1 MKVIL
6 LSDVP
11 RVGHEG
17 DVIDVADGYL
27 RNYLEPRRLAVTATR
42 GALRDLES
50 RREAIERRDD
60 QKRDRAQHLVD
71 ELRDKRIVVKAPTGE
86 GGRLHGTVTTGQ
98 IAEAAEEQ
106 LSLVI
111 DRRDIDIAEPIREL
125 GDYLITA
132 KVYKDVEA
140 QLPVRVVGLDGEER
154 SVEEILE
161 EAAEEY
167 IAEEEA
173 AEAED
178 AAEDEAEDE
187 AALDE
192 AADEEPAED
201 AEAEQ

>member
-27 RNYLEPRRLAVTATR
+27 RNYLEPRGLAVIATR

-60 QKRDRAQHLVD
+60 QKRERAQQLVN
-71 ELRDKRIVVKAPTGE
+71 ELRDKRIVVKAPAGE
-86 GGRLHGTVTTGQ
+86 GDRLHGTVTTGQ

-173 AEAED
+173 AGAEEVLEEGLD
-178 AAEDEAEDE
+178 EEAAEEEAAEEDE
-187 AALDE
+187 DT
-192 AADEEPAED
+192 
-201 AEAEQ
+201 EQ

>member
-173 AEAED
+173 A
-178 AAEDEAEDE
+178 
-187 AALDE
+187 
-192 AADEEPAED
+192 
-201 AEAEQ
+201 